1 MFQMK
6 MIFFAVPVRRNSEEN
21 CETGTKNSCDLF
33 PGGGG
38 DSAYEK
44 GGDARRLA

>member
-33 PGGGG
+33 PGGG